1 MSKTDALLSKGVM
14 QGDPLSML
22 IYASSTLPLIK
33 SLYNPSTLVQNWY
46 ADDSS
51 CAAKLPHLLK
61 WFQRLCELGPKYGY
75 YPEPKKTILIV
86 DPTFKDEANVIFQ
99 PFGIS
104 VVSDHRFLGGF
115 IGGSDSTRQFVQSK
129 VTEWI
134 SCIMELSKAAEKYP
148 QAAFS
153 VLSKSLQFEWTY
165 LQRVVSDCSAAFA
178 PVWDA
183 LNTFFLASSF

>member
-1 MSKTDALLSKGVM
+1 M
-14 QGDPLSML
+14 
-22 IYASSTLPLIK
+22 
-33 SLYNPSTLVQNWY
+33 
-46 ADDSS
+46 
-51 CAAKLPHLLK
+51 
-61 WFQRLCELGPKYGY
+61 GPKYGY

-104 VVSDHRFLGGF
+104 VVSGHRFLGRF
-115 IGGSDSTRQFVQSK
+115 IGDSDSTRQFVQSK

-153 VLSKSLQFEWTY
+153 ALSKSLQFEWTY

-183 LNTFFLASSF
+183 PNTFFWPAVFEGSISETEKRLFTLPTRMGGMGIRNPIEIANNAYKTSRTGTSVIVEHFGVQLMVKLLHG